1 MPHLIQDFKGEDHL
15 CLEVEIWETFIK
27 FDFFKMKVD
36 RSKGF
41 FLVFASKR
49 SKLGGK
55 YSMAHTGI

>member
-1 MPHLIQDFKGEDHL
+1 MPHLIQDFKGEDHP

-41 FLVFASKR
+41 F
-49 SKLGGK
+49 
-55 YSMAHTGI
+55 